1 MGDKIVQK
9 GFFVISDCLHH
20 DAIAVYTFMKLFIEH
35 LKENV
40 ENIKII
46 DYFSDGAPQQVKN
59 FKNIL
64 NTYFHEED
72 HGIPA
77 IWHYFPTAHGKG
89 ACDGIGG
96 SVKRNAAKASLVL
109 PPERQILTAL
119 QLYNWLKNDGNYKD
133 VHFAYS
139 PESEYM
145 KNFRHLNSRFN
156 ITDRVK
162 HLRKQHYIRPLKNK
176 STVVCKHHSSMR

>member
-9 GFFVISDCLHH
+9 GFFVISDCLQH
-20 DAIAVYTFMKLFIEH
+20 DAIAVYLF
-35 LKENV
+35 
-40 ENIKII
+40 
-46 DYFSDGAPQQVKN
+46 
-59 FKNIL
+59 
-64 NTYFHEED
+64 
-72 HGIPA
+72 
-77 IWHYFPTAHGKG
+77 
-89 ACDGIGG
+89 

-145 KNFRHLNSRFN
+145 KNSRHLNSRFN